1 VDALQ
6 WCEVSLNNVSHFHAL
21 SDMSDAD
28 VLVDHAR
35 WITRLREHVYGSLRL
50 DPATVGRAD
59 SCAFA
64 SWLRNAEPQMR
75 HFDYWRCIALHVR
88 WHDCAAR
95 VVDLANHGRRL
106 EAELAMAPGGQLRC
120 LSSELVTTFARLRQ
134 DGLEGDARDVLA
146 HDLGVCGLEP

>member
-1 VDALQ
+1 M
-6 WCEVSLNNVSHFHAL
+6 SKISHFQGF
-21 SDMSDAD
+21 SDISDGISDAD

-64 SWLRNAEPQMR
+64 GWLRDSEPHMR
-75 HFDYWRCIALHVR
+75 DVPDYWRCVALHAR

-95 VVDLANHGRRL
+95 VVDLANQGRKL
-106 EAELAMAPGGQLRC
+106 EAELALAPGGQLRC
-120 LSSELVTTFARLRQ
+120 LSAELVTTFARLRQ
-134 DGLEGDARDVLA
+134 DGVGGDAPAVPAQDF
-146 HDLGVCGLEP
+146 GVCSLKN